1 MKYLKLFEAKKEE
14 LYSSISNAE
23 FIATKD
29 IDFTKKEEKDIVGFL
44 KSMSVNIHIEYNF
57 NRDHVPGSHGN
68 FLRIYVKYE
77 PVSYPHKKRN
87 VSVTTFIPTTAIKV
101 YKASDDWFYVADYY
115 TDPSADIKDKE
126 HYKCDQLDGLLDCLD
141 ACINK

>member
-1 MKYLKLFEAKKEE
+1 MKYLKLFEAKEE
-14 LYSSISNAE
+14 LYSSISSAE

-29 IDFTKKEEKDIVGFL
+29 IEFSKKEENNISEFL
-44 KSMSVNIHIEYNF
+44 KSMNVHIEYNF
-57 NRDHVPGSHGN
+57 NRNHIPGSHGN

-77 PVSYPHKKRN
+77 PVSRPNRNRKN
-87 VSVTTFIPTTAIKV
+87 VSVPTFIPTTAMKV
-101 YKASDDWFYVADYY
+101 YKASDDWFYVVDHY
-115 TDPSADIKDKE
+115 TDPSVDIRDIK